1 MKKPDWKKGLF
12 FTLGCASLGLAYV
25 GLLMPG
31 IPTVPFV
38 LLAAFFYLRSSE
50 RMYGWLMGH
59 RIFGRMARNFKEKKG
74 SWKRLAWMVL
84 LPSWGSV
91 AVAVWLTKNNYWR
104 VAVVVFAIL
113 ISVWF
118 VRFVQQHFQHPK
130 GISEN
135 PR

>member
-1 MKKPDWKKGLF
+1 MTKSGWKKWLLF
-12 FTLGCASLGLAYV
+12 ALGCGALGLAYV

-38 LLAAFFYLRSSE
+38 LLAAFFYLRSSD

-59 RIFGRMARNFKEKKG
+59 RIFGRMARNFQEKKG
-74 SWKRLAWMVL
+74 GWKRLALAVL

-91 AVAVWLTKNNYWR
+91 VVAVWLIQNIYWR
-104 VAVVVFAIL
+104 VAVVFFAIL
-113 ISVWF
+113 VSVWF
-118 VRFVQQHFQHPK
+118 VRFLMQHFKH
-130 GISEN
+130 SEGVSED

>member
-1 MKKPDWKKGLF
+1 MKKTGWKKALF
-12 FTLGCASLGLAYV
+12 FALGCGSLGLAYV

-50 RMYGWLMGH
+50 RMYGWLMKH
-59 RIFGRMARNFKEKKG
+59 RIFGRMAQNFKEKKG
-74 SWKRLAWMVL
+74 GWKRLALAVL

-91 AVAVWLTKNNYWR
+91 AVAVWLLQNIYWR
-104 VAVVVFAIL
+104 VAVVAFAVL
-113 ISVWF
+113 ASLWF
-118 VRFVQQHFQHPK
+118 VRFLQQHFQH
-130 GISEN
+130 SEGVSEH